1 MLNRVMLEG
10 LEQTRNLL
18 LNQQI
23 EVAKRL
29 REVEKLMPK
38 KRVENDY
45 SIFKQKRKK
54 ESFVYCVR
62 YYVNGKLL
70 PTKFSLKTTDPE
82 IADQRA
88 VAWKDSFLRN
98 YGKREN
104 RSFAFHNLLSGYYAE
119 DSELLAD
126 SLKTKRQISKN
137 LIRRYHNFINDKFIP
152 YLIQEGITKIEE
164 LKPDKILQFGAW
176 L

>member
-1 MLNRVMLEG
+1 MMNRVMLEG

-23 EVAKRL
+23 ELAKQL
-29 REVEKLMPK
+29 REVERLMPK
-38 KRVENDY
+38 KRAENDY

-70 PTKFSLKTTDPE
+70 PTKFSLKTTDPD

-98 YGKREN
+98 YGNREN

-119 DSELLAD
+119 DSELLKD
-126 SLKTKRQISKN
+126 SLKTKRQISQKQ
-137 LIRRYHNFINDKFIP
+137 IKTYHGFINNSFIP
-152 YLIQEGITKIEE
+152 FLKQEGITKI
-164 LKPDKILQFGAW
+164 
-176 L
+176 